1 MEHSFLEGNDVK
13 RISRN
18 AADVDSL
25 RWSINPSF
33 DNYVRTQTGD
43 GTVTLSAGASRDND
57 GYYHFPTLPGS
68 SDPTN
73 LHFGGSVDYYAYLGV
88 LSLRIAEPS
97 LHFDRNVVRMY
108 IADDGAPAGT
118 RLELATAA
126 NASGLPGEVTLHF
139 ALTERGSELFLGK
152 YPAGTQLAPLT
163 VHMGSSPTL
172 QSMVEGAF

>member
-1 MEHSFLEGNDVK
+1 MEHSFLEGDDVK

-18 AADVDSL
+18 AGDADSL

-43 GTVTLSAGASRDND
+43 GTVTVSAGASRDSD
-57 GYYHFPTLPGS
+57 GFYHFPKLSGS
-68 SDPTN
+68 SDPAN
-73 LHFGGSVDYYAYLGV
+73 LHFGGSVDYFAYLGV

-108 IADDGAPAGT
+108 IVDDAAPAGT
-118 RLELATAA
+118 RLELATATNDA
-126 NASGLPGEVTLHF
+126 GLTGDVTLQF
-139 ALTERGSELFLGK
+139 ALTERGSELFFGK
-152 YPAGTQLAPLT
+152 YHAGTPLAPLT
-163 VHMGSSPTL
+163 VYLPSSPTL